1 MALTATVRKVALN
14 ISDIDRGYYAEHH
27 LTYAQHPSET
37 DERLMVRI
45 AAFALLADERLLA
58 GAGLS
63 NEDEPDLWKHDYSG
77 QIETWLDL
85 GQPDPARIR
94 KACNRAAHVVVV
106 NYGDQSAE
114 VWWEKN
120 RTALARSKN
129 LCVIDVSAATDAL
142 AAMAERGMRLQ
153 CMIQDGHV
161 QIFGNAGNEALGIEP
176 AVRMA
181 PAQTA
186 R

>member
-1 MALTATVRKVALN
+1 MALTATVRRVALN
-14 ISDIDRGYYAEHH
+14 ISDIDRGYYNEHQ

-77 QIETWLDL
+77 QIDTWLDL
-85 GQPDPARIR
+85 GQPDPTRVR

-106 NYGDQSAE
+106 NYGDQGAQ
-114 VWWEKN
+114 VWWDKN
-120 RTALARSKN
+120 HNALSRHDNLTVVGFDGVTVEALGQRIARSMRF
-129 LCVIDVSAATDAL
+129 DVL
-142 AAMAERGMRLQ
+142 
-153 CMIQDGHV
+153 IQDGEMQLIGGDEQFEPLTIIPHWRKR
-161 QIFGNAGNEALGIEP
+161 EA
-176 AVRMA
+176 
-181 PAQTA
+181 
-186 R
+186 

>member
-120 RTALARSKN
+120 RSALMRHDNLTVIGFDAATVAALGQRIARSMRF
-129 LCVIDVSAATDAL
+129 DVL
-142 AAMAERGMRLQ
+142 V
-153 CMIQDGHV
+153 QDGEMQLIGGDAHFDPLTIV
-161 QIFGNAGNEALGIEP
+161 PLWRKREA
-176 AVRMA
+176 
-181 PAQTA
+181 
-186 R
+186 

>member
-114 VWWEKN
+114 AWWEKN
-120 RTALARSKN
+120 RSALMRHDNLTVIGFDAATVAALGQRIARSMRF
-129 LCVIDVSAATDAL
+129 DVL
-142 AAMAERGMRLQ
+142 
-153 CMIQDGHV
+153 IQDGEMQLIGGDAHFDTLTIV
-161 QIFGNAGNEALGIEP
+161 PLWRKREA
-176 AVRMA
+176 
-181 PAQTA
+181 
-186 R
+186 

>member
-120 RTALARSKN
+120 RSALMRHDNLTVIGFDAATVAALGQRIARSMRF
-129 LCVIDVSAATDAL
+129 DVL
-142 AAMAERGMRLQ
+142 
-153 CMIQDGHV
+153 IQDGEMQLISGDAHFDPLTIV
-161 QIFGNAGNEALGIEP
+161 PLWRKREA
-176 AVRMA
+176 
-181 PAQTA
+181 
-186 R
+186 

>member
-1 MALTATVRKVALN
+1 MALTATVRRVALN
-14 ISDIDRGYYAEHH
+14 ISDIDRGYYNEHQ

-77 QIETWLDL
+77 QIDTWLDL
-85 GQPDPARIR
+85 GQPDPTRVR

-106 NYGDQSAE
+106 NYGDQGAQ
-114 VWWEKN
+114 VWWDKN
-120 RTALARSKN
+120 HNALSRHDNLTVVGFDGATVEALGQRIARSMRF
-129 LCVIDVSAATDAL
+129 DVL
-142 AAMAERGMRLQ
+142 
-153 CMIQDGHV
+153 IQDGEMQLIGGDEQFEPLTIIPHWRKR
-161 QIFGNAGNEALGIEP
+161 EA
-176 AVRMA
+176 
-181 PAQTA
+181 
-186 R
+186 

>member
-1 MALTATVRKVALN
+1 MALTATVRRVALN
-14 ISDIDRGYYAEHH
+14 ISDIDRGYYNEHQ

-77 QIETWLDL
+77 QIDTWLDL
-85 GQPDPARIR
+85 GQPDPARVR

-106 NYGDQSAE
+106 NYGDQSAQ
-114 VWWEKN
+114 VWWDKN
-120 RTALARSKN
+120 HNALSRHDNLTVVGFDGATVEALGQRIARSMRF
-129 LCVIDVSAATDAL
+129 DVL
-142 AAMAERGMRLQ
+142 
-153 CMIQDGHV
+153 IQDGEMQLIGGDEQFEPLTIIPHWRKR
-161 QIFGNAGNEALGIEP
+161 EA
-176 AVRMA
+176 
-181 PAQTA
+181 
-186 R
+186 